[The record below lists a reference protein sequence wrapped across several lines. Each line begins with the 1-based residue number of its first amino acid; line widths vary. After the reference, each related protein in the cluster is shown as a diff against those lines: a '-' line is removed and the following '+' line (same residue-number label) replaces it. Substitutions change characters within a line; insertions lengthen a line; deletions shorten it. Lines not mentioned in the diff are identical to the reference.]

1 MPVEVDTQRLA
12 TAQTIGVRIADGRV
26 EVEVER
32 YAVARYLLFAKE
44 YFSAGIH
51 CIL

>member
-12 TAQTIGVRIADGRV
+12 TAQTIGVRIADGRG
-26 EVEVER
+26 EVEGER